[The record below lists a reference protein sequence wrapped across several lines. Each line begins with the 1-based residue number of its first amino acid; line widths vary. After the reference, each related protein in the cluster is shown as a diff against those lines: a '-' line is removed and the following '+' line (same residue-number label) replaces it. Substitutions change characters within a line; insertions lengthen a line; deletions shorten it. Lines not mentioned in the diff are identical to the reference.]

1 MFQDRLVNDE
11 DRSWFKNQLQ
21 EKLVKSF
28 SISYDEVVTRE
39 PLLYG
44 DFMIPNAEFKQYGKI
59 TDDKKVS
66 HFLLINWPYIV
77 SYQYNSLG

>member
-66 HFLLINWPYIV
+66 HFLLIN
-77 SYQYNSLG
+77 

>member
-11 DRSWFKNQLQ
+11 DRSWFKKQLQ

-44 DFMIPNAEFKQYGKI
+44 DFMIPNAEIKLYGEI
-59 TDDKKVS
+59 TDDKKVTF
-66 HFLLINWPYIV
+66 FLDQLTLYCFV
-77 SYQYNSLG
+77 TM